1 MDMAHS
7 KIAGAVTK
15 HTSEGTLYP
24 SLHKKESERYI
35 MITSLERYILSGKSS
50 FLALVCYSYL

>member
-1 MDMAHS
+1 MAHS

-24 SLHKKESERYI
+24 TLQKTESERYI
-35 MITSLERYILSGKSS
+35 MITNLERDI
-50 FLALVCYSYL
+50 

>member
-35 MITSLERYILSGKSS
+35 MITSLERYI
-50 FLALVCYSYL
+50 